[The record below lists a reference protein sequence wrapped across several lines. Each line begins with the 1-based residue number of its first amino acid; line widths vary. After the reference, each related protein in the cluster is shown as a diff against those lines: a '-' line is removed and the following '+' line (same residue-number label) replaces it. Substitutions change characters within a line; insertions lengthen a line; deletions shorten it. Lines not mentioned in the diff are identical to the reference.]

1 MFKAQEALPPQEQQ
15 PSSQALSTAYN
26 PPLPP
31 Q

>member
-1 MFKAQEALPPQEQQ
+1 LFKAQEALPPQEQR
-15 PSSQALSTAYN
+15 PASQALSPAYN